1 MTRKHYIATAAMF
14 ADMMDGMSIIGSN
27 FIAGYA
33 RAIVD
38 AANNMADIFEADNPR
53 FDRDKFIKACGL

>member
-1 MTRKHYIATAAMF
+1 MF
-14 ADMMDGMSIIGSN
+14 ADMMDDMSIIGSN